1 MTPFSFEWIW
11 NVEYIIF
18 FGLLY
23 TALAI
28 VSTCVGIAVFKT
40 IIQLFGFVRDR
51 HFHPSFLTD
60 NLG

>member
-23 TALAI
+23 TALTI
-28 VSTCVGIAVFKT
+28 VSTCVGIAVFKNYVY
-40 IIQLFGFVRDR
+40 I
-51 HFHPSFLTD
+51 
-60 NLG
+60 